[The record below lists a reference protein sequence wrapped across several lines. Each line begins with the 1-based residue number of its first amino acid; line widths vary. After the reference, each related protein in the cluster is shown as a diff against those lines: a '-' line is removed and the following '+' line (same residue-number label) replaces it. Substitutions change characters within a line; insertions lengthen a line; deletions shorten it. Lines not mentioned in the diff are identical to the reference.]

1 MFSGNFNI
9 SYTDKNGLDV
19 ATGYA
24 TLNDSVDIHIS
35 VKDRV
40 AYEADKANIDTQ
52 EASFR
57 AKVLQV
63 ADIMGVATKTESS
76 DTK

>member
-9 SYTDKNGLDV
+9 SYADKNGLEV

-24 TLNDSVDIHIS
+24 TLSDSVDIHIS

-40 AYEADKANIDTQ
+40 AYEADKTNIDTQ
-52 EASFR
+52 EAGFR

>member
-63 ADIMGVATKTESS
+63 ADIMGIATVTPKGAE
-76 DTK
+76 

>member
-9 SYTDKNGLDV
+9 SYADKNGLEV

-24 TLNDSVDIHIS
+24 NLNDSVDIHIS

-40 AYEADKANIDTQ
+40 AYEADKTNIDTQ
-52 EASFR
+52 EAGFR